1 MIDLRTPFATTRRI
15 AVLGA
20 HRDPWKPA
28 FYVPD
33 YLHQTGYDILP
44 VNPVLVGETLW
55 GRPVR
60 ATLGEVGAVDMV
72 VVFRRSELLPAHLP
86 EILAMQPLP
95 RCVWLQS
102 GIRLDSFAKILE
114 ERGIQVVQDRCSM
127 VEHRRL
133 A

>member
-1 MIDLRTPFATTRRI
+1 MIDLRTLFATTRRI

-55 GRPVR
+55 GQPVR
-60 ATLGEVGAVDMV
+60 ATLGEVGSVDMV
-72 VVFRRSELLPAHLP
+72 VVFRRSELLPVHLP

>member
-1 MIDLRTPFATTRRI
+1 MIDLRSLFATTRRI

-28 FYVPD
+28 FYVPE
-33 YLHQTGYDILP
+33 YLHQSGYDIRP
-44 VNPVLVGETLW
+44 VNPVLVGDSLW
-55 GRPVR
+55 GQPVR
-60 ATLGEVGAVDMV
+60 ATLGEVGAVEMV

-86 EILAMQPLP
+86 EILDMQPLP

-114 ERGIQVVQDRCSM
+114 EHGIQVVQDRCSM

>member
-1 MIDLRTPFATTRRI
+1 
-15 AVLGA
+15 
-20 HRDPWKPA
+20 
-28 FYVPD
+28 
-33 YLHQTGYDILP
+33 HQTGYDILP

-55 GRPVR
+55 GQPVR
-60 ATLGEVGAVDMV
+60 ATLGEVGSVDMV

-102 GIRLDSFAKILE
+102 GIRLDSFVKSME